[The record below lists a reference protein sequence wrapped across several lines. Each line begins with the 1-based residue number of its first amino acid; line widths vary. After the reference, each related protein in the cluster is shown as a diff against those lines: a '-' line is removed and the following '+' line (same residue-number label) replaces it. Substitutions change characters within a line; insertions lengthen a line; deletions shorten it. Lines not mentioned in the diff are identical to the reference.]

1 MGHVS
6 SFDAL
11 AARGGVPEAD
21 AVLVRAAG
29 GVRLERPLTR
39 RAFVQALSVA
49 AGTVALGVALPL
61 SGCAPAA
68 DVLRVGTK
76 VDVPGFG
83 FQNPE
88 TGNVE
93 GLEVD
98 VAREL
103 AARIKGDENALEL
116 VGVNATTRGAMLDNG
131 ALDAALATFTI
142 TEDRRRSYDFSR
154 PYYID
159 HIGVLVKK
167 DAGIADLADLDGK
180 TVGVALSA
188 TTKDKLREAA
198 DAIGI
203 KLKFAEYATYPEIKI
218 ALVVGRV
225 DAFSVDRSILLG
237 YQDDTTQLLDTQFAP
252 QEYGVATAKGS
263 ALTAPIDEA
272 IAAMEADG
280 TLTALKERWG
290 LSLTT
295 EADVEAEQD
304 DGGTGLGAG
313 DPADDADA
321 VDAPGHAT
329 DAGATAPD
337 DAAPSDGS
345 AAAASDAGG
354 VR

>member
-1 MGHVS
+1 MGK
-6 SFDAL
+6 
-11 AARGGVPEAD
+11 
-21 AVLVRAAG
+21 
-29 GVRLERPLTR
+29 RLLTR
-39 RAFVQALSVA
+39 RAFVRTAAAA
-49 AGTVALGVALPL
+49 AGVMALGAALPMG
-61 SGCAPAA
+61 GCAPTG

-103 AARIKGDENALEL
+103 AARIKGDANALEL
-116 VGVNATTRGAMLDNG
+116 TGVNATTRGAMLDNG

-159 HIGVLVKK
+159 TIGVLVKK
-167 DAGIADLADLDGK
+167 DSGIEDLVDLDGK

-198 DAIGI
+198 DALGI
-203 KLKFAEYATYPEIKI
+203 TLNFAEYATYPEIKI

-237 YQDDTTQLLDTQFAP
+237 YQDDTTRLLDTQFAP

-263 ALTAPIDEA
+263 ELTGQVDAA

-280 TLTALKERWG
+280 TLTSLKERWG
-290 LSLTT
+290 LSLVT
-295 EADVEAEQD
+295 EADVEAEQAA
-304 DGGTGLGAG
+304 GSTGLGAG
-313 DPADDADA
+313 DAADDAPVRGSDGVA
-321 VDAPGHAT
+321 A
-329 DAGATAPD
+329 DAGVSA
-337 DAAPSDGS
+337 DG
-345 AAAASDAGG
+345 AVAAGG
-354 VR
+354 APVRGGGA

>member
-1 MGHVS
+1 MGT
-6 SFDAL
+6 
-11 AARGGVPEAD
+11 
-21 AVLVRAAG
+21 
-29 GVRLERPLTR
+29 RLLTR
-39 RAFVQALSVA
+39 RAFVRVAVA
-49 AGTVALGVALPL
+49 AAGSLSLGAALPL
-61 SGCAPAA
+61 AGCASSGN
-68 DVLRVGTK
+68 VLRVGTK

-103 AARIKGDENALEL
+103 AARIKGNANALEL
-116 VGVNATTRGAMLDNG
+116 IGVNATTRGAMLDNG

-159 HIGVLVKK
+159 TIGILVKK
-167 DAGIADLADLDGK
+167 DAGIDDLAGLDGK

-198 DAIGI
+198 DRLGI
-203 KLKFAEYATYPEIKI
+203 TLNFAEYATYPEIKI

-237 YQDDTTQLLDTQFAP
+237 YQDDTTRLLDTQFAP

-263 ALTAPIDEA
+263 ALTSQVDAA

-280 TLTALKERWG
+280 TLASLKERWG
-290 LSLTT
+290 LSLVT
-295 EADVEAEQD
+295 EADVEAQR
-304 DGGTGLGAG
+304 
-313 DPADDADA
+313 
-321 VDAPGHAT
+321 
-329 DAGATAPD
+329 
-337 DAAPSDGS
+337 
-345 AAAASDAGG
+345 AGG
-354 VR
+354 GGAR

>member
-1 MGHVS
+1 MGK
-6 SFDAL
+6 
-11 AARGGVPEAD
+11 
-21 AVLVRAAG
+21 
-29 GVRLERPLTR
+29 RLLTR
-39 RAFVQALSVA
+39 RVFVRTAAAA
-49 AGTVALGVALPL
+49 AGAVALGAALPMA
-61 SGCAPAA
+61 GCAPTG

-103 AARIKGDENALEL
+103 AARIKGDANALEL
-116 VGVNATTRGAMLDNG
+116 TGVNATTRGAMLDNG

-142 TEDRRRSYDFSR
+142 TDDRRRSYDFSR

-159 HIGVLVKK
+159 TIGILVKK
-167 DAGIADLADLDGK
+167 DSGISDLAGLDGK

-188 TTKDKLREAA
+188 TTKDKLGAAAAEA
-198 DAIGI
+198 GI
-203 KLKFAEYATYPEIKI
+203 TLKFAEYATYPEIKI

-237 YQDDTTQLLDTQFAP
+237 YQDDTTRLLDTQFAP

-263 ALTAPIDEA
+263 ELTGQVDAA

-280 TLTALKERWG
+280 TLPSLKERWG
-290 LSLTT
+290 LSLVT
-295 EADVEAEQD
+295 EADVEAQQAA
-304 DGGTGLGAG
+304 GSTGLGAG
-313 DPADDADA
+313 DAADDAPAGGSDGVA
-321 VDAPGHAT
+321 A
-329 DAGATAPD
+329 DAGVSA
-337 DAAPSDGS
+337 DG
-345 AAAASDAGG
+345 AVAAGG
-354 VR
+354 APVRGGGA

>member
-1 MGHVS
+1 MGT
-6 SFDAL
+6 
-11 AARGGVPEAD
+11 
-21 AVLVRAAG
+21 
-29 GVRLERPLTR
+29 RLLTR
-39 RAFVQALSVA
+39 RAFVCVAVA
-49 AGTVALGVALPL
+49 AAGSLSLGAALPL
-61 SGCAPAA
+61 AGCASSG

-103 AARIKGDENALEL
+103 AARIKGNANALEL
-116 VGVNATTRGAMLDNG
+116 IGVNATTRGAMLDNG

-159 HIGVLVKK
+159 TIGILVKK
-167 DAGIADLADLDGK
+167 DAGIDDLAGLDGK

-198 DAIGI
+198 DRLGI
-203 KLKFAEYATYPEIKI
+203 TLNFAEYATYPEIKI

-237 YQDDTTQLLDTQFAP
+237 YQDDTTRLLDTQFAP

-263 ALTAPIDEA
+263 ALTSQVDAA

-280 TLTALKERWG
+280 TMASLKERWG
-290 LSLTT
+290 LSLVT
-295 EADVEAEQD
+295 EADVEAQR
-304 DGGTGLGAG
+304 
-313 DPADDADA
+313 
-321 VDAPGHAT
+321 
-329 DAGATAPD
+329 
-337 DAAPSDGS
+337 
-345 AAAASDAGG
+345 AGG
-354 VR
+354 GGAR

>member
-1 MGHVS
+1 MGK
-6 SFDAL
+6 
-11 AARGGVPEAD
+11 
-21 AVLVRAAG
+21 
-29 GVRLERPLTR
+29 RLLTR
-39 RAFVQALSVA
+39 RAFVRTAAAA
-49 AGTVALGVALPL
+49 AGAVALGAALPMA
-61 SGCAPAA
+61 GCAPAG

-103 AARIKGDENALEL
+103 AARIKGDANALEL
-116 VGVNATTRGAMLDNG
+116 TGVNATTRGAMLDNG

-142 TEDRRRSYDFSR
+142 TDDRRRSYDFSR

-159 HIGVLVKK
+159 TIGILVKK
-167 DAGIADLADLDGK
+167 DSGISDLAGLDGK

-198 DAIGI
+198 DALGI
-203 KLKFAEYATYPEIKI
+203 ALNFAEYATYPEIKI

-237 YQDDTTQLLDTQFAP
+237 YQDDTTRLLDTQFAP

-263 ALTAPIDEA
+263 ELTDQVDAA

-280 TLTALKERWG
+280 TLPSLKERWG
-290 LSLTT
+290 LSLVT
-295 EADVEAEQD
+295 EADVEAEQAA
-304 DGGTGLGAG
+304 GSTGLGAG
-313 DPADDADA
+313 DAADDAPAGGSDGVA
-321 VDAPGHAT
+321 A
-329 DAGATAPD
+329 DAGVSA
-337 DAAPSDGS
+337 DG
-345 AAAASDAGG
+345 AVAAGG
-354 VR
+354 APVRGGGA

>member
-1 MGHVS
+1 MGK
-6 SFDAL
+6 
-11 AARGGVPEAD
+11 
-21 AVLVRAAG
+21 
-29 GVRLERPLTR
+29 RLLTR
-39 RAFVQALSVA
+39 RAFMRTAAAA
-49 AGTVALGVALPL
+49 AGAVALGAALPMA
-61 SGCAPAA
+61 GYAPAG

-103 AARIKGDENALEL
+103 AARIKGDANALEL
-116 VGVNATTRGAMLDNG
+116 TGVNATTRGAMLDNG

-142 TEDRRRSYDFSR
+142 TDDRRRSYDFSR

-159 HIGVLVKK
+159 TIGVLVKK
-167 DAGIADLADLDGK
+167 DSGIEDLVDLDGK

-198 DAIGI
+198 DKLGI
-203 KLKFAEYATYPEIKI
+203 TLNFAEYATYPEIKI

-237 YQDDTTQLLDTQFAP
+237 YQDDTTRLLDTQFAP

-263 ALTAPIDEA
+263 ELTPQVDAA

-280 TLTALKERWG
+280 TLASLKERWG
-290 LSLTT
+290 LSLVT
-295 EADVEAEQD
+295 EADVEAEQAA
-304 DGGTGLGAG
+304 GGTGLGAG
-313 DPADDADA
+313 DAADDAPA
-321 VDAPGHAT
+321 
-329 DAGATAPD
+329 DAGSSAPAD
-337 DAAPSDGS
+337 ETGDVAASGAAP
-345 AAAASDAGG
+345 ASGG
-354 VR
+354 GA

>member
-1 MGHVS
+1 MGK
-6 SFDAL
+6 
-11 AARGGVPEAD
+11 
-21 AVLVRAAG
+21 
-29 GVRLERPLTR
+29 RLLTR
-39 RAFVQALSVA
+39 RAFVRSAAAA
-49 AGTVALGVALPL
+49 AGAVALGAALPMA
-61 SGCAPAA
+61 GCAPAG

-103 AARIKGDENALEL
+103 AARIKGDANALEL
-116 VGVNATTRGAMLDNG
+116 TGVNATTRGAMLDNG

-142 TEDRRRSYDFSR
+142 TDDRRRSYDFSR

-159 HIGVLVKK
+159 TIGVLVKK
-167 DAGIADLADLDGK
+167 DSGIEDLVDLDGK

-198 DAIGI
+198 DKLGI
-203 KLKFAEYATYPEIKI
+203 TLNFAEYATYPEIKI

-237 YQDDTTQLLDTQFAP
+237 YQDDTTRLLDTQFAP

-263 ALTAPIDEA
+263 ELTPQVDAA

-280 TLTALKERWG
+280 TLASLKKRWG
-290 LSLTT
+290 LSLVT
-295 EADVEAEQD
+295 EADVEAEQAA
-304 DGGTGLGAG
+304 GGTGLGAG
-313 DPADDADA
+313 DAADDAPA
-321 VDAPGHAT
+321 
-329 DAGATAPD
+329 DAGSSAPAD
-337 DAAPSDGS
+337 ETGDVAASGAAP
-345 AAAASDAGG
+345 ASGG
-354 VR
+354 GA